1 MWQIEQRIES
11 DGPRATRWVPVQG
24 ERHPSE
30 GAARDA
36 LRDVLSQAGR
46 DAKASGQPRTN
57 RFRIVPVVE
66 TCAVMQ

>member
-11 DGPRATRWVPVQG
+11 DGPRPTRWVPVKGQQHTSRG
-24 ERHPSE
+24 EA
-30 GAARDA
+30 GDA
-36 LRDVLSQAGR
+36 LRGIVGRALR
-46 DAKASGQPRTN
+46 DAKAGGQPRTP